1 MGSLTTL
8 IYIITIV
15 LLLGTIY
22 VVLASMKQ
30 DATAAKKGIP
40 LNCPSCKMWIP
51 VGATV
56 CGHCAR
62 DIVVEQKAIEEE
74 NPSICPQCK
83 EWIPVGKKVCWYCA

>member
-56 CGHCAR
+56 CGHCTR
-62 DIVVEQKAIEEE
+62 DVVVEPKAIEEE
-74 NPSICPQCK
+74 IACPRCLM
-83 EWIPVGKKVCWYCA
+83 WIPVGAKACRYCA

>member
-51 VGATV
+51 VGA
-56 CGHCAR
+56 
-62 DIVVEQKAIEEE
+62 KA
-74 NPSICPQCK
+74 CR
-83 EWIPVGKKVCWYCA
+83 YCA

>member
-15 LLLGTIY
+15 LSLGTIY
-22 VVLASMKQ
+22 VVVASMKQ

-56 CGHCAR
+56 CGHCTR
-62 DIVVEQKAIEEE
+62 EIVVEQKAIEEE
-74 NPSICPQCK
+74 IACPRCLM
-83 EWIPVGKKVCWYCA
+83 WIPVGAKACRYCA